1 MYPEKQLKIAAAFL
15 ESLTKNKL
23 ITHPTVWKICNQALR
38 AVLDELHEGA
48 ADSKMSVPGTVKF
61 DRRIY
66 TEESVHWDE
75 DGFDQEAKMP
85 NVPNPEMLL
94 SLEDLREMRK
104 TILGFPVNFDRTY
117 RNKVATAKFVPWPIE
132 IRFCEPNNATSHT
145 KSPPRLAMLSA
156 IRFPSANEAIL
167 QSASFNAI
175 FMLVAA
181 YASDLI
187 FNTVNLNPH
196 RRKGFKVW
204 IIREFQQLLDHFVN
218 VPALYYG
225 KYVNVC
231 RSSLYNFFVKWIW
244 FHGPLRA
251 DDWILFVMHSPTAYN
266 ARGFV
271 TGQMLIR
278 KGEIVVS
285 LTQEALLRPARKLP
299 AFQPKL

>member
-1 MYPEKQLKIAAAFL
+1 
-15 ESLTKNKL
+15 
-23 ITHPTVWKICNQALR
+23 
-38 AVLDELHEGA
+38 
-48 ADSKMSVPGTVKF
+48 
-61 DRRIY
+61 
-66 TEESVHWDE
+66 
-75 DGFDQEAKMP
+75 MP

-145 KSPPRLAMLSA
+145 KSPPSLRYWFRAKGKLSDDQA
-156 IRFPSANEAIL
+156 L
-167 QSASFNAI
+167 
-175 FMLVAA
+175 
-181 YASDLI
+181 
-187 FNTVNLNPH
+187 H
-196 RRKGFKVW
+196 R
-204 IIREFQQLLDHFVN
+204 
-218 VPALYYG
+218 
-225 KYVNVC
+225 
-231 RSSLYNFFVKWIW
+231 IW